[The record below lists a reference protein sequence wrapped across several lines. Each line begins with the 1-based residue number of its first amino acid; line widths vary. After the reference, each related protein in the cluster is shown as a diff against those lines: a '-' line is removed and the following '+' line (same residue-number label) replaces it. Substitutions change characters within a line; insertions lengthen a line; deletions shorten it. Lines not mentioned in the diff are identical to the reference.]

1 VEPSL
6 LGVVVDELSTGGVDV
21 AALGLAWAR
30 ATPTVVL
37 VPAFGLKAVPAPA
50 RAVFA
55 LALAASI
62 FPSVTPVAALA
73 HAPWGLLAFAEF
85 VRGIPIALA
94 AAIPL
99 WAATMA
105 GGVVDTLRGANDQ
118 VSAPTVEGR
127 ATPLGV
133 PLSILACALF
143 LATGGPAR
151 VATALATRPLDAHP
165 FVSAAR
171 DITGGIE
178 LAVAIAAPLLA
189 AAVVIEIAAALIA
202 RASTPAQIHALLAPV
217 RALGLLAVMA
227 IVFERIAGALER
239 VVAVAP

>member
-1 VEPSL
+1 MEPSF

-21 AALGLAWAR
+21 VALGLAWAR

-50 RAVFA
+50 RTVFA

-62 FPSVTPVAALA
+62 FPAVAPTAAMA
-73 HAPWGLLAFAEF
+73 HVPWGLMALGEF
-85 VRGIPIALA
+85 LRGVPIALA
-94 AAIPL
+94 AAVPL

-105 GGVVDTLRGANDQ
+105 GGVVDALRGANDP
-118 VSAPTVEGR
+118 VSVPIVEGR

-133 PLSILACALF
+133 PFSILAGALF

-151 VATALATRPLDAHP
+151 VASALAMRPLDAHP

-171 DITGGIE
+171 DLTGGIE

-189 AAVVIEIAAALIA
+189 AAVVLEIAAALIA

-217 RALGLLAVMA
+217 RALGLLAVLA
-227 IVFERIAGALER
+227 IVFERVSGALER
-239 VVAVAP
+239 AVAAAP

>member
-1 VEPSL
+1 VEPSF
-6 LGVVVDELSTGGVDV
+6 LGVVVDELSTGGVDIV
-21 AALGLAWAR
+21 ALGLAWAR

-50 RAVFA
+50 RTVFA

-62 FPSVTPVAALA
+62 FPSVTPIVAVGRTS
-73 HAPWGLLAFAEF
+73 WGLLALAEV
-85 VRGIPIALA
+85 VRGVPIALA

-105 GGVVDTLRGANDQ
+105 GGVVDALRGANDP

-133 PLSILACALF
+133 PLSILACTLF
-143 LATGGPAR
+143 LSTGGPAR
-151 VATALATRPLDAHP
+151 VATALATRPLDDHP
-165 FVSAAR
+165 LLSAAH
-171 DITGGIE
+171 DVTGGIE

-189 AAVVIEIAAALIA
+189 AAVVIEIAAALVA
-202 RASTPAQIHALLAPV
+202 RASTPAQIHALLAPI
-217 RALGLLAVMA
+217 RALGLLAVLA
-227 IVFERIAGALER
+227 IVFERVAGALER

>member
-1 VEPSL
+1 VEPSF
-6 LGVVVDELSTGGVDV
+6 LGVVVDELSTGGVDIV
-21 AALGLAWAR
+21 ALGLAWAR
-30 ATPTVVL
+30 ATPAVLL

-50 RAVFA
+50 RTVFA

-62 FPSVTPVAALA
+62 FPSVTPISPTGTT
-73 HAPWGLLAFAEF
+73 PWGILAFAEF

-94 AAIPL
+94 ASIPL

-105 GGVVDTLRGANDQ
+105 GGVVDALRGSNDQ
-118 VSAPTVEGR
+118 VSVPTVEGR

-133 PLSILACALF
+133 PLSILACTLF

-202 RASTPAQIHALLAPV
+202 RASTPAQIHALLAPM
-217 RALGLLAVMA
+217 RALGLLAVLA
-227 IVFERIAGALER
+227 IVFERISGVIER
-239 VVAVAP
+239 TVAVVP

>member
-1 VEPSL
+1 VEPSF
-6 LGVVVDELSTGGVDV
+6 LGAVVDELSTGGVDIV
-21 AALGLAWAR
+21 ALGLAWAR

-50 RAVFA
+50 RTVFA

-62 FPSVTPVAALA
+62 FPAVTPIAATE
-73 HAPWGLLAFAEF
+73 HVPWGLLALAEV
-85 VRGIPIALA
+85 VRGVPIALA

-105 GGVVDTLRGANDQ
+105 GGVVDALRGANDQ
-118 VSAPTVEGR
+118 ASAPTVEGR

-133 PLSILACALF
+133 PLSILACTLF

-151 VATALATRPLDAHP
+151 VAIALATRPLDAYP
-165 FVSAAR
+165 LVSAAR

-217 RALGLLAVMA
+217 RALGLLAVLA
-227 IVFERIAGALER
+227 IVFERVAGALER
-239 VVAVAP
+239 AVVVVP

>member
-1 VEPSL
+1 VEPSF
-6 LGVVVDELSTGGVDV
+6 LGAVVDELSTGGVDIV
-21 AALGLAWAR
+21 ALGLAWAR
-30 ATPTVVL
+30 ATPAVVL

-50 RAVFA
+50 RTVFA

-62 FPSVTPVAALA
+62 FPAVTPIAPLGTT
-73 HAPWGLLAFAEF
+73 PWGLLAFAEF

-105 GGVVDTLRGANDQ
+105 GGVVDALRGSNDQ
-118 VSAPTVEGR
+118 VSVPTVEGR

-133 PLSILACALF
+133 PLSILACTLF
-143 LATGGPAR
+143 LATGGPSR
-151 VATALATRPLDAHP
+151 VAMALATRPLDGHP
-165 FVSAAR
+165 FLAAAH

-189 AAVVIEIAAALIA
+189 AAIVIEIAAALIA

-217 RALGLLAVMA
+217 RALGLLAVLA
-227 IVFERIAGALER
+227 LVFERLSGALER
-239 VVAVAP
+239 VVASAP